1 MTKKLRVRQE
11 ERKLLKKL
19 QHVDEVREE
28 ALDRGLIDEWSQDM
42 SYRMVLKIIIPDD
55 AEVIERP
62 EEDMAWIT
70 AHDMKD
76 EVLDLAGE
84 NISAH
89 HVVRLFVEEYIEEND
104 LEIEVDDDG
113 QE

>member
-1 MTKKLRVRQE
+1 MTEKLRVRRE

-19 QHVDEVREE
+19 QHVEEVRRE
-28 ALDRGLIDEWSQDM
+28 ALERGLIDNWQQDM

-55 AEVIERP
+55 ADVIERP
-62 EEDMAWIT
+62 EEDMVWIT

-76 EVLDLAGE
+76 EVLELAGE

-89 HVVRLFVEEYIEEND
+89 HVVRKFVSDYIQEHDIDPEVEED
-104 LEIEVDDDG
+104 
-113 QE
+113 